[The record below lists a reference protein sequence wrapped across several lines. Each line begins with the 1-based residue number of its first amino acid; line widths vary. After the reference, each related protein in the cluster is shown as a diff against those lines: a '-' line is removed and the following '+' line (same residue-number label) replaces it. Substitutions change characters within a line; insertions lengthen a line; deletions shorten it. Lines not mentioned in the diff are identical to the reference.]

1 MFGTSAQSL
10 THRYTDDLP
19 FKTAIPGCS
28 TQCQIYRALINK
40 TTTDPDFV
48 NNAGSFTNFIQRLL
62 GDEAA
67 HFIYD
72 FERLKSYHQDAN
84 DAAFFMDT
92 YQWSSRYDGPRAYPD
107 EGMSQFPIRM
117 LARFQ
122 SLGGQFFPN
131 TRITQVNE
139 ESSGNFVLQSG
150 DAVQFNAAKV
160 ALAFPSYDYTGLGGN
175 VIDRIR
181 LTPEFQSASP
191 NPCVTV
197 QQVFGKRFF
206 SFFLKTPKRCGPTA
220 SGRIE
225 RQCRPGFKD
234 KQYLPTA
241 STRTLTYSR
250 HQQGFVGHLVSALSA
265 NSSLEFR
272 YTYDRNITRS
282 VYTDDLVQTIF
293 WQRLFET
300 QGVAGVELEAIRGL
314 QAFFPNITIPKPL
327 HTSYY
332 YTPGIHTNQKT
343 GSYKRGLT
351 NAHIRQWASSQPV
364 SSIPAC
370 KLLLASDTWN
380 PKYVGWA
387 MAGWS
392 IVIDWFKAC
401 EGGLVIDPDV
411 DYCKPF
417 TGAPVNRTW
426 CDCRPGVPI
435 PPEGLAYISQNCP
448 RAKRGEEKDNF
459 VPDYTSIDG

>member
-1 MFGTSAQSL
+1 MNFKSNLLFLSKADIITDFLGSNGFRARGVFGTSAQSL
-10 THRYTDDLP
+10 TLRYTDDLP

-206 SFFLKTPKRCGPTA
+206 SFFFFFFFFF
-220 SGRIE
+220 E
-225 RQCRPGFKD
+225 RLQKGVA
-234 KQYLPTA
+234 LPLLGESNVNA
-241 STRTLTYSR
+241 
-250 HQQGFVGHLVSALSA
+250 GLVSRTSNIYPRLQLVRSHIHAINKVLWDI
-265 NSSLEFR
+265 LFR
-272 YTYDRNITRS
+272 
-282 VYTDDLVQTIF
+282 L
-293 WQRLFET
+293 
-300 QGVAGVELEAIRGL
+300 
-314 QAFFPNITIPKPL
+314 
-327 HTSYY
+327 
-332 YTPGIHTNQKT
+332 
-343 GSYKRGLT
+343 
-351 NAHIRQWASSQPV
+351 
-364 SSIPAC
+364 
-370 KLLLASDTWN
+370 
-380 PKYVGWA
+380 
-387 MAGWS
+387 
-392 IVIDWFKAC
+392 
-401 EGGLVIDPDV
+401 
-411 DYCKPF
+411 
-417 TGAPVNRTW
+417 
-426 CDCRPGVPI
+426 
-435 PPEGLAYISQNCP
+435 
-448 RAKRGEEKDNF
+448 
-459 VPDYTSIDG
+459 